1 MNLRCAIVDDE
12 PLALGLLES
21 YIKKTS
27 FLELSGSYSSAIQAM
42 KYLPEHPVDV
52 LFLDIQMPE
61 LSGLEFSRMV
71 PKDTRIIFT
80 TAFDQYALDGYR
92 VNALDYLLKPIS
104 YSDFMEAINK
114 AVGWFELQQKA
125 VKQNSETADDNK
137 KNYIYVKSDYK
148 LIQIELNKILYI
160 EGLKDYIKIHLEGEE
175 RPILSLVSMR
185 AMEEKLPADKFIRVH
200 RSFIVH
206 QILPVEQDNQC
217 FRNEIYGTLFNIL
230 LQPYGTILTNTYASV
245 DNGKI
250 CSVEISR
257 FFHIVG
263 MKGSA
268 GNGLYAVF
276 RLHFTYNRSYTA
288 GIGISFL
295 YCFVYIFSFLQY
307 NSLPSNYF
315 HDVAELC
322 DFIFI
327 SQCFMLQIRQVRL
340 LIAHSCIAAYAL

>member
-104 YSDFMEAINK
+104 YSDFMEAINQ

-160 EGLKDYIKIHLEGEE
+160 EVLKDYIKIHLDGEE

-200 RSFIVH
+200 RSFIV
-206 QILPVEQDNQC
+206 QKQKIKVIDKGRIVFGKEYIPISDSYKQELQNYV
-217 FRNEIYGTLFNIL
+217 NE
-230 LQPYGTILTNTYASV
+230 
-245 DNGKI
+245 
-250 CSVEISR
+250 
-257 FFHIVG
+257 HIV
-263 MKGSA
+263 
-268 GNGLYAVF
+268 
-276 RLHFTYNRSYTA
+276 
-288 GIGISFL
+288 
-295 YCFVYIFSFLQY
+295 
-307 NSLPSNYF
+307 
-315 HDVAELC
+315 
-322 DFIFI
+322 
-327 SQCFMLQIRQVRL
+327 
-340 LIAHSCIAAYAL
+340 

>member
-125 VKQNSETADDNK
+125 VK
-137 KNYIYVKSDYK
+137 
-148 LIQIELNKILYI
+148 
-160 EGLKDYIKIHLEGEE
+160 
-175 RPILSLVSMR
+175 
-185 AMEEKLPADKFIRVH
+185 
-200 RSFIVH
+200 
-206 QILPVEQDNQC
+206 
-217 FRNEIYGTLFNIL
+217 
-230 LQPYGTILTNTYASV
+230 
-245 DNGKI
+245 
-250 CSVEISR
+250 
-257 FFHIVG
+257 
-263 MKGSA
+263 
-268 GNGLYAVF
+268 
-276 RLHFTYNRSYTA
+276 
-288 GIGISFL
+288 
-295 YCFVYIFSFLQY
+295 
-307 NSLPSNYF
+307 
-315 HDVAELC
+315 
-322 DFIFI
+322 
-327 SQCFMLQIRQVRL
+327 
-340 LIAHSCIAAYAL
+340 